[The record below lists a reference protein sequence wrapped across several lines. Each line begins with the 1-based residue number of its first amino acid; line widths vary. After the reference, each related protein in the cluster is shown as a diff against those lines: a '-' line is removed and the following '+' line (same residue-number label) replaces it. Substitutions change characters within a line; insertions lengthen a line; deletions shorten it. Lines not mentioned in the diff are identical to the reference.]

1 VSFPP
6 FDPKTKAEVK
16 ATLNEYVSIDNPLDY
31 HTFIWDQF
39 DNLTATYSA
48 VLRGGFDA
56 GVLILDAPTKP
67 GNNPAAWIVAAKAY
81 ANAAKI
87 AGARAVV
94 TASLPECMLPEI
106 AADLAVKGVAPMMG
120 LDDTLAAFEAAAFI
134 GRNWARNEALP
145 ALAAPAV
152 TGKGEITLSEHDA
165 KILLKDFG
173 LPVPEGRVC
182 KTTEAASVAK
192 QLGFPVTIKTSSSAI
207 AHKTEAGGV
216 ALNIKTVEEAE
227 AVAQKMAKLALDVLV
242 ERMVTGA
249 VAELIIGLKNDPQ
262 FGLALVIGAGGILT
276 ELLKDSVT
284 LLLPTSREEIAR
296 ALKSLKVWKLVE
308 GFRGK
313 SGDQQ
318 AVIAAVLA
326 VAEFAKAH
334 RTTIEELDVNP
345 LLVLP
350 NGAVAVD
357 ALIRMRRD

>member
-1 VSFPP
+1 M
-6 FDPKTKAEVK
+6 
-16 ATLNEYVSIDNPLDY
+16 
-31 HTFIWDQF
+31 
-39 DNLTATYSA
+39 TATYSA

-81 ANAAKI
+81 AKAANE

-94 TASLPECMLPEI
+94 TASLPECMLPEV
-106 AADLAVKGVAPMMG
+106 AADLASKGVAPMMG

-134 GRNWARNEALP
+134 GRNWARTETLPVLSKTQSRGTNEY
-145 ALAAPAV
+145 
-152 TGKGEITLSEHDA
+152 TLNEHDA
-165 KILLKDFG
+165 KTLLKTFG

-182 KTTEAASVAK
+182 KTGEAAETAK
-192 QLGFPVTIKTSSSAI
+192 QIGFPVTIKTSSAAI

-216 ALNIKTVEEAE
+216 VLNIKTIEEAE
-227 AVAQKMAKLALDVLV
+227 SAARKMAKLAPDVLV
-242 ERMVTGA
+242 ESMVTGA

-262 FGLALVIGAGGILT
+262 FGPALVIGAGGILT

-284 LLLPTSREEIAR
+284 LLLPTSREEITR
-296 ALKSLKVWKLVE
+296 ALKSLKVWKLVD

-313 SGDQQ
+313 SGDQK
-318 AVIAAVLA
+318 AVIDATMA
-326 VAEFAKAH
+326 VAAFAKAH
-334 RTTIEELDVNP
+334 TAHIEELDVNP

-350 NGAVAVD
+350 EGAVAVD

>member
-1 VSFPP
+1 
-6 FDPKTKAEVK
+6 
-16 ATLNEYVSIDNPLDY
+16 
-31 HTFIWDQF
+31 
-39 DNLTATYSA
+39 
-48 VLRGGFDA
+48 
-56 GVLILDAPTKP
+56 
-67 GNNPAAWIVAAKAY
+67 
-81 ANAAKI
+81 
-87 AGARAVV
+87 
-94 TASLPECMLPEI
+94 M
-106 AADLAVKGVAPMMG
+106 
-120 LDDTLAAFEAAAFI
+120 
-134 GRNWARNEALP
+134 
-145 ALAAPAV
+145 
-152 TGKGEITLSEHDA
+152 LSEHDA
-165 KILLKDFG
+165 KILLKSFG

-182 KTTEAASVAK
+182 KTAEAANVAK

-227 AVAQKMAKLALDVLV
+227 AVAQKMAKLAPDVLV

-284 LLLPTSREEIAR
+284 LLLPTSREEVAR

-318 AVIAAVLA
+318 AVIAAILA
-326 VAEFAKAH
+326 VADFAKEH